1 VRKIWPLR
9 PALGDVHGIAVLV
22 IASRDVETAPASPI
36 CMFGF
41 SEAVWDVVEQSRG
54 VTFGAELNAWIVL
67 SQKTD
72 MYILREPLVRH
83 ELGIWASEIHRGGA
97 HSRPRLYGILVE
109 PVSRG
114 DISHFA
120 ESKDHA
126 ELPMACLVQNS
137 ISKGG
142 VLSPSQQSL

>member
-1 VRKIWPLR
+1 VRLR
-9 PALGDVHGIAVLV
+9 PRAASASTASLYRALPP
-22 IASRDVETAPASPI
+22 RDVDRPSFPNLDVGI
-36 CMFGF
+36 
-41 SEAVWDVVEQSRG
+41 SEAFRDVVEQSGR
-54 VTFGAELNAWIVL
+54 VAFDAELNAWIVL
-67 SQKTD
+67 SQKND
-72 MYILREPLVRH
+72 LYILRGPLLRH
-83 ELGIWASEIHRGGA
+83 ELVIWASEIHRGGA

-114 DISHFA
+114 DISRFA

-142 VLSPSQQSL
+142 ALSPSQQSL